1 MATDDADFLPA
12 TTYAVLGLLAF
23 GQELSGYEI
32 RQWALQSLRF
42 FYWSPAQSHIYR
54 ELRRLQELGLATGR
68 DVEQSDRPNKRV
80 FAITGAGR
88 AELRRWLDEAPVAPP
103 VLKFDSALRLFFGH
117 LARPG
122 RLEEV
127 IEEHRRAA
135 QRTLDELDAVRAMLA
150 AGGPSATTGAEA
162 ERWRLADLVA
172 QWGRAHWQSDLDALA
187 HLREALREDAP
198 REPA

>member
-1 MATDDADFLPA
+1 MASDDADFLPA

-80 FAITGAGR
+80 FAITDAGR

-150 AGGPSATTGAEA
+150 AGGPPEASADDQA
-162 ERWRLADLVA
+162 RWALADQVA
-172 QWGRAHWQSDLDALA
+172 GWGQALWSADLDAVDR
-187 HLREALREDAP
+187 LREQLGDGEG
-198 REPA
+198 